1 MQFDFEF
8 DFEHWRK
15 LAEEQPAQY
24 FAERKALIERFIA
37 SAPAS
42 MAPDLIQLQGLID
55 HSRAEAGTP
64 QIAVQQMMG
73 MLGDYLAALAGQM
86 KELKQHSL
94 ALAATQARGD

>member
-24 FAERKALIERFIA
+24 FAERKALLDRFIA
-37 SAPAS
+37 SAPAT
-42 MAPDLIQLQGLID
+42 MAPDLVQLQGLID

-86 KELKQHSL
+86 KELQQHSL
-94 ALAATQARGD
+94 ALAEIQLRAD